1 MRLEGAPAGTEVV
14 LRASARD
21 DAGRDWHSEAT
32 FLVDPRGTMNLS
44 VAAATSGSYSGV
56 SPMGIFWSMTLSP
69 EQANGRTIFVKENV
83 EPSTVALEAVVRGE
97 VIAQADVTRRF
108 CAPGTTTRDLK
119 VPNPEAARADAAT
132 ETTVG
137 RLFMPE
143 APGPHPA
150 VIVLSGSG
158 GGFDIDKASALSRH
172 GFATLALSYF
182 GVPPLPSWLHRIP
195 LEYLEAALNWLAA
208 QPEVDINRIGIFGI
222 SRGAEA
228 AMLSAVKFPR
238 IRAVVAW
245 APSSTVWAAGG
256 EDKTTREVIPCWT
269 WRGEPLPFAPLPLK
283 RFMWRSAF
291 PVAVMKQ
298 PVMFV
303 NLFRAALG
311 NRAAVERAAIPVEKI
326 GGPVLLVSGGD
337 DHLWPASEMAEAVME
352 RARREKFP
360 HAIEHLHFPRAGHM
374 LRYPHLP
381 TTSRYSQN
389 KHLRGARFSFGG
401 EGAADAEAQCTG
413 WRRSI
418 QFLRA
423 NL

>member
-1 MRLEGAPAGTEVV
+1 
-14 LRASARD
+14 
-21 DAGRDWHSEAT
+21 
-32 FLVDPRGTMNLS
+32 
-44 VAAATSGSYSGV
+44 
-56 SPMGIFWSMTLSP
+56 MGLFWSMALAP
-69 EQANGRTIFVKENV
+69 EQANGRTIFVKENI
-83 EPSTVALEAVVRGE
+83 EPNTVALEAVARGE
-97 VIAQADVTRRF
+97 VIARAEIVRRF

-119 VPNPEAARADAAT
+119 IPNPEANA

-137 RLFMPE
+137 KLFIPSG
-143 APGPHPA
+143 PGPHPA

-158 GGFDIDKASALSRH
+158 GGFDVDKAGALSRH

-182 GVPPLPSWLHRIP
+182 GVAPLPSWLHRIP
-195 LEYLEAALNWLAA
+195 LEYFGAALEWLTA
-208 QPEVDINRIGIFGI
+208 QPEIDPNRVGMFGI

-228 AMLSAVKFPR
+228 AMLCAVQFPQV
-238 IRAVVAW
+238 RAVVAW

-283 RFMWRSAF
+283 RFMWQSAI
-291 PVAVMKQ
+291 PVAVMKR

-303 NLFRAALG
+303 NLFRAALR
-311 NRAAVERAAIPVEKI
+311 NRAAVERAAIPVEKT
-326 GGPVLLVSGGD
+326 GGPVFLVSGGD
-337 DHLWPASEMAEAVME
+337 DHLWPAGEMAEALAAC
-352 RARREKFP
+352 ARREKFP
-360 HAIEHLHFPRAGHM
+360 HAIEHLHFTRAGHM

-401 EGAADAEAQCTG
+401 EASADAEAQLAG
-413 WRRSI
+413 WRSSVE
-418 QFLRA
+418 FLRA

>member
-1 MRLEGAPAGTEVV
+1 M
-14 LRASARD
+14 
-21 DAGRDWHSEAT
+21 
-32 FLVDPRGTMNLS
+32 
-44 VAAATSGSYSGV
+44 
-56 SPMGIFWSMTLSP
+56 
-69 EQANGRTIFVKENV
+69 
-83 EPSTVALEAVVRGE
+83 
-97 VIAQADVTRRF
+97 
-108 CAPGTTTRDLK
+108 
-119 VPNPEAARADAAT
+119 
-132 ETTVG
+132 
-137 RLFMPE
+137 
-143 APGPHPA
+143 
-150 VIVLSGSG
+150 
-158 GGFDIDKASALSRH
+158 
-172 GFATLALSYF
+172 
-182 GVPPLPSWLHRIP
+182 
-195 LEYLEAALNWLAA
+195 
-208 QPEVDINRIGIFGI
+208 FGI

-228 AMLSAVKFPR
+228 AMLSAVQFPQ
-238 IRAVVAW
+238 IHTVVAW
-245 APSSTVWAAGG
+245 APSSAAWAAGG

-283 RFMWRSAF
+283 RFIWRSAF

-303 NLFRAALG
+303 NLFRAALR

-337 DHLWPASEMAEAVME
+337 DHLWPAGQMAEALLA

-401 EGAADAEAQCTG
+401 EAAADAEAQSTG

-418 QFLRA
+418 EFLRA

>member
-1 MRLEGAPAGTEVV
+1 
-14 LRASARD
+14 
-21 DAGRDWHSEAT
+21 
-32 FLVDPRGTMNLS
+32 
-44 VAAATSGSYSGV
+44 
-56 SPMGIFWSMTLSP
+56 MGLFWSMALAP
-69 EQANGRTIFVKENV
+69 EQSSGRTIFAKENV
-83 EPSTVALEAVVRGE
+83 EPNAVSVEAVARAR
-97 VIAQADVTRRF
+97 VIARAEVVRRF
-108 CAPGTTTRDLK
+108 CAPGTTRRDLK
-119 VPNPEAARADAAT
+119 IPVLEAPGVDAGIR
-132 ETTVG
+132 ETTAG
-137 RLFMPE
+137 RLFIPE
-143 APGPHPA
+143 GPGPHPA

-158 GGFDIDKASALSRH
+158 GGFDIDKAAVLSRH

-182 GVPPLPSWLHRIP
+182 GSPPLPSWLYRIP
-195 LEYLEAALNWLAA
+195 LEYFSAALDWLSA
-208 QPEVDINRIGIFGI
+208 QPEVDPNRIGIFGI

-228 AMLSAVKFPR
+228 AMLSAIRFAR

-245 APSSTVWAAGG
+245 APTSTVWAAGG
-256 EDKTTREVIPCWT
+256 KDKTTGEVIPCWT

-303 NLFRAALG
+303 NLFREALR
-311 NRAAVERAAIPVEKI
+311 NRAAVDRAAIPVEKI

-337 DHLWPASEMAEAVME
+337 DHLWPAAEMAEAVVA

-360 HAIEHLHFPRAGHM
+360 HAIEHLHFSRAGHM

-401 EGAADAEAQCTG
+401 EASADAEAQSTA

-418 QFLRA
+418 EFLRA